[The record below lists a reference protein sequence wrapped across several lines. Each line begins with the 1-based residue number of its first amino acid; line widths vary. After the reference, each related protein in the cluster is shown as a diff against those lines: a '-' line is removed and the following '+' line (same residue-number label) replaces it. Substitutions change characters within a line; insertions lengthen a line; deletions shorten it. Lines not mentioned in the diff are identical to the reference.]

1 MRLDRSTIPQPLD
14 PYPGSSIRLAVGFAD
29 DGRPVSLRF
38 EPRELDGADTMTL
51 MAAFDKACARIWGQH
66 WQGSLEL
73 VCDLRKGTARKWV
86 KDGQI
91 PPPMIVAWVAYL
103 CARDDARVM
112 GRMLEALALSG
123 ITGGD
128 TVSSFKAASCAFV
141 GLRG

>member
-1 MRLDRSTIPQPLD
+1 MILVRSNAPPQGGNTIFIGYSSPCNPVWLD
-14 PYPGSSIRLAVGFAD
+14 
-29 DGRPVSLRF
+29 F
-38 EPRELDGADTMTL
+38 EPRIIEGADTMAL

-73 VCDLRKGTARKWV
+73 VCDLRKGTARKWM

-103 CARDDARVM
+103 SARDDARVL
-112 GRMLEALALSG
+112 GRMLEGLAL
-123 ITGGD
+123 GD
-128 TVSSFKAASCAFV
+128 GMWDLDAANDAYE

>member
-1 MRLDRSTIPQPLD
+1 MRLHRSTIPTLLP
-14 PYPGSSIRLAVGFAD
+14 PAV
-29 DGRPVSLRF
+29 LRWIQVGIAENETRVALNI
-38 EPRELDGADTMTL
+38 EPRQVIGADTMAL

-73 VCDLRKGTARKWV
+73 VCDLRKGTARKWM

-103 CARDDARVM
+103 SARDDARVL
-112 GRMLEALALSG
+112 GRLLEALAL
-123 ITGGD
+123 GGGMIGVD
-128 TVSSFKAASCAFV
+128 TARMAFA